1 MSDRC
6 AITVT
11 IKNRLGLHARPA
23 MALVDTASGYP
34 CSVRI
39 HKGSESVDGKSVM
52 EIMLL
57 VATHGTKLDIVT
69 EGEGAEACS
78 KALQALVD
86 RGFDED

>member
-6 AITVT
+6 AITVK

-23 MALVDTASGYP
+23 MAFVDTASQFS

-39 HKGSESVDGKSVM
+39 LKGEESVDGKSVM

-57 VATHGTKLDIVT
+57 AATQGTELQIHLQ
-69 EGEGAEACS
+69 GEQAEACGVAL
-78 KALQALVD
+78 KALVN

>member
-6 AITVT
+6 AITVK

-23 MALVDTASGYP
+23 MAFVDTASQFP

-39 HKGSESVDGKSVM
+39 LKGDESVDGKSVM

-57 VATHGTKLDIVT
+57 AATQGTELQLDIH
-69 EGEGAEACS
+69 GELAQDCGV
-78 KALQALVD
+78 ALKALVD

>member
-1 MSDRC
+1 VSDRC
-6 AITVT
+6 AITVK

-23 MALVDTASGYP
+23 MAFVDTASQFS

-39 HKGSESVDGKSVM
+39 LKGEESVDGKSVM

-57 VATHGTKLDIVT
+57 AATQGTELQIHLQ
-69 EGEGAEACS
+69 GEQAEACGVAL
-78 KALQALVD
+78 KALVN

>member
-6 AITVT
+6 AIIVT

-23 MALVDTASGYP
+23 MAFVDTASQFP
-34 CSVRI
+34 CAVRI
-39 HKGSESVDGKSVM
+39 QKGEESVDGKSVM

-57 VATHGTKLDIVT
+57 AATQGTELQIHLQGKQ
-69 EGEGAEACS
+69 AKACGS
-78 KALQALVD
+78 ALKALVD